1 MTNKFKIKTLR
12 TINSPSDT
20 KITTYMV
27 LVNFRDLPSDLSLE
41 VNPRKPKMN
50 TSVAKQLISAVKA
63 NDIINFDI
71 NNRGIVITAKSVQY
85 NTSTSELTVDFDDD
99 PSRYGI

>member
-1 MTNKFKIKTLR
+1 MKTTFKAKAIR
-12 TINSPSDT
+12 TITSPSDP

-27 LVNFRDLPSDLSLE
+27 LVNFRDLPSDMSLE

-63 NDIINFDI
+63 MIILF
-71 NNRGIVITAKSVQY
+71 
-85 NTSTSELTVDFDDD
+85 
-99 PSRYGI
+99 